1 MRVVVT
7 GATGNVGRHVVAG
20 LLAEDVS
27 VRAVTRR
34 PAEAQLPGSAE
45 VVSGDLD
52 DPRSLADTLAG
63 ADALYLLSTG
73 GTAGVAAAARVAGVR
88 RIVLLSSASA
98 GFEQED
104 AGGAFHLAAEE
115 AVESRSSGWTHL
127 RPGMFAS
134 NLMDWSAPIKE
145 FGAVQAPYD
154 GALQAPVDERDV
166 AEVAVRALLSDEHL
180 GRRYTLTGPE
190 ALSKSQQ
197 VAALAE
203 GTGRDIDFVELT
215 PDQWRAQASHYMPTY
230 AIDWLLAYWERTT
243 RNPER
248 VDPTLGHLLGRPAT
262 RLAEWAERNREAFL

>member
-20 LLAEDVS
+20 LLAEGVN

-34 PAEAQLPGSAE
+34 PAQAALPRSAE
-45 VVSGDLD
+45 VLSGDLD
-52 DPRSLADTLAG
+52 DPRSLVDALAD

-73 GTAGVAAAARVAGVR
+73 DTAGVAAVAHAAGIE

-98 GFEQED
+98 GFEHED
-104 AGGAFHLAAEE
+104 AGGAFHLAAERALE
-115 AVESRSSGWTHL
+115 GSGARWTHL

-134 NLMDWSAPIKE
+134 NLMDWSASIRE

-154 GALQAPVDERDV
+154 QALQAPVDEQDV
-166 AEVAVRALLSDEHL
+166 AEVAVRALLSDEHV

-203 GTGRDIDFVELT
+203 GTGRDIVFTELT
-215 PDQWRAQASHYMPTY
+215 AEQWRAQASHYMPTY
-230 AIDWLLAYWERTT
+230 AVDWLLDYWEQTT
-243 RNPER
+243 RVPEQ
-248 VDPTLGHLLGRPAT
+248 VDPTLPRLLGRPAT
-262 RLAEWAERNREAFL
+262 RLAEWAQRNRDVFL